1 MRPRIVRLAI
11 PVLAASL
18 VFQLILTVA
27 DQFRADF
34 GDGEKFGAPFPSG
47 VGRYLRRVDQP
58 DRTEVFSVELF
69 LIDVIITA
77 GITLVIALFL
87 RLRETWAPSAMAF
100 PGTLLVAGATFVVGI
115 PPVFGSIAFT
125 VWICWL
131 LGFTSGAAFMTAL
144 DLSGRRASPG

>member
-1 MRPRIVRLAI
+1 M
-11 PVLAASL
+11 
-18 VFQLILTVA
+18 
-27 DQFRADF
+27 
-34 GDGEKFGAPFPSG
+34 
-47 VGRYLRRVDQP
+47 
-58 DRTEVFSVELF
+58 F

-77 GITLVIALFL
+77 GIALLIALFL

-100 PGTLLVAGATFVVGI
+100 PGALLVAGASYVVGI

-144 DLSGRRASPG
+144 DLSGRRASPGSIYLSDRRSRQALVRVSPITSSIHIWDWQPGSKKWVRRW